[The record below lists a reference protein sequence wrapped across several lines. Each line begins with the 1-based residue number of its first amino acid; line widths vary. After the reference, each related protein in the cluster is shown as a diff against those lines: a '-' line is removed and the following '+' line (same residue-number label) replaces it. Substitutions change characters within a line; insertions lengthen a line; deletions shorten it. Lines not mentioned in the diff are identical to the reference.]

1 MKGKINISEIL
12 GMKKRGTKITCITSY
27 DYVTASLADR
37 AGIDLILVGDSASM
51 VVLGYENTIPV
62 TLDEMIIFSRAV
74 TRGNS
79 RSLIVG
85 DMPFMSYQISDED
98 AVRNGGRFVKEG
110 GVGAVKIEGGLRMKS
125 RVEAFTRAGIPV
137 MGHVGL
143 TPQTS
148 PLWSGYRV
156 QGRTVGDA
164 ETIIRDA
171 KALEEAGAFAVV
183 LEMVTAE
190 VAKMVTERLS
200 IPTIGLGSGPFC
212 DGQIVVLHDI
222 LGLYERLSL
231 KFIKKYARLGEEIL
245 KALETYRDDVL
256 EGRFPGEEHTFHMTE
271 EQSKQSGSVETG
283 EKARR
288 SGV

>member
-12 GMKKRGTKITCITSY
+12 SMKKRGKKITCITSY

-256 EGRFPGEEHTFHMTE
+256 EGRFPGEEHTFHMTD

-288 SGV
+288 SGA